1 MYIRSLILIIFLILM
16 AIGVSGQQINT
27 VSLDPIPP
35 ISSIPS
41 NTPQSR
47 NIFCEGGTGE
57 NYSISITRP
66 IAFIDLINVFRQ
78 NFNVNLVLDQEIQQ
92 LPINYNV
99 ENVPWTSI
107 LRMIMELNE
116 LEAKCIDGGKI
127 VLIAKRSKLAEME
140 NQRRLSSPLQKEVF
154 RLRYIQQ
161 TSGSRVNAAGQQT
174 GSSNASI
181 QSLEDAIRDILQSG
195 SDKRASVR
203 RVPGRNEL
211 IVSATRDQIED
222 VRQLIERF
230 DRPAYQVKLSALM
243 YTVNETKLR
252 DIGSQLNVILGNA
265 QQTDLGGISTLAG
278 GSNQGSGS
286 SAGNSAVG
294 RVPSGVGNIG
304 QGFSRPANVLQ
315 AANPAGIFGVT
326 TIIGTAQFNYQLS
339 LAKQNGAINV
349 QSRPFGIVGDG
360 EVFDL
365 TSGTQIPVALPIIAG
380 GSVTPTG
387 QLQFVEA
394 SRIAQIVPQV
404 AELEDGKPGFVT
416 LTLRLENNSV
426 DTSIAS
432 SSTVAPPV
440 NRQSLQTVL
449 RLRNGE
455 TAIVGGLTADSVSHS
470 SNKVPGLSAIPLLGN
485 LFKRQTDQENRD
497 RLYFAIT
504 AEVIQEGAPLK
515 SAPVPTD
522 ATTEPPPAPEAQKPG
537 PYNRSQKK

>member
-1 MYIRSLILIIFLILM
+1 MNLRAPIISIILM
-16 AIGVSGQQINT
+16 TTLLNAMGQQANPTSVMLGPAIQT
-27 VSLDPIPP
+27 ETTI
-35 ISSIPS
+35 
-41 NTPQSR
+41 PQSK
-47 NIFCEGGTGE
+47 NVFCEGGIGE
-57 NYSISITRP
+57 PYSISITRP
-66 IAFIDLINVFRQ
+66 IAFIDLVNVFRT

-99 ENVPWTSI
+99 ENVPWTTI

-116 LEAKCIDGGKI
+116 LEAKCIDGGRL
-127 VLIAKRSKLAEME
+127 VLIAKRAKLAEIE
-140 NQRRLSSPLQKEVF
+140 NQRRLSAPLQKEVF
-154 RLRYIQQ
+154 KLRYIQQ
-161 TSGSRVNAAGQQT
+161 TSGGRVNAAGQQI
-174 GSSNASI
+174 GNSNASI

-222 VRQLIERF
+222 IRQLIERF
-230 DRPAYQVKLSALM
+230 DRPAYQVRLTALM
-243 YTVNETKLR
+243 YTVNESKLR

-265 QQTDLGGISTLAG
+265 SQTDLGGITTLAG
-278 GSNQGSGS
+278 GQSSGSGS
-286 SAGNSAVG
+286 GNNAIG
-294 RVPSGVGNIG
+294 RVPSGVGNLGKGFG
-304 QGFSRPANVLQ
+304 QPANTLQ
-315 AANPAGIFGVT
+315 AANPAGIFGLT
-326 TIIGTAQFNYQLS
+326 TIVGTAQFNYQLS
-339 LAKQNGAINV
+339 LANQRGVVNV

-426 DTSIAS
+426 DTSLASIAS
-432 SSTVAPPV
+432 VAPPV

-455 TAIVGGLTADSVSHS
+455 TAIVGGLTADAVSHT
-470 SNKVPGLSAIPLLGN
+470 SNKVPGLSSLPLLGN

-515 SAPVPTD
+515 SAQPPVD
-522 ATTEPPPAPEAQKPG
+522 AVTEPPPAPQNPG
-537 PYNRSQKK
+537 PFKKSEKK